1 MPGQMH
7 ICEKEKGAEVTQQE
21 YFDSLP
27 NQMIDELIQ
36 LNKGEQK
43 AFCKKWGIRPVEFY
57 NIMTVVRQ
65 ALREGW
71 THHNKR

>member
-1 MPGQMH
+1 M
-7 ICEKEKGAEVTQQE
+7 TQQE

-27 NQMIDELIQ
+27 NQMIDELIH
-36 LNKGEQK
+36 LNKGEEK
-43 AFCKKWGIRPVEFY
+43 NFCKKWGIRPGTFLDIV
-57 NIMTVVRQ
+57 TLVRQ

>member
-1 MPGQMH
+1 MMT
-7 ICEKEKGAEVTQQE
+7 EQE

-27 NQMIDELIQ
+27 EQMIDELIH
-36 LNKGEQK
+36 LNRGEQK